1 MEHSFQLYM
10 VITTEDITNLLA
22 CEGGG
27 FDYWAEICW
36 DEADYEAARKRLAA
50 KQSDSILCYED
61 VEAEIL
67 EAGGK
72 LKVYDREEDKDYELT
87 LAGLLDGFRLF
98 AESNKSID
106 LDDMDVAMADQIL
119 QMAVFKEVIYG

>member
-36 DEADYEAARKRLAA
+36 DEADYEAARKRLVV

-72 LKVYDREEDKDYELT
+72 LKVYDREEDKDYELS
-87 LAGLLDGFRLF
+87 LAGLLEGFRLF
-98 AESNKSID
+98 AESNNSID
-106 LDDMDVAMADQIL
+106 LDDMDAEMADQIL
-119 QMAVFKEVIYG
+119 QMAVFKEVVYG

>member
-50 KQSDSILCYED
+50 KQSDSTLCYED

-72 LKVYDREEDKDYELT
+72 LKVYDREEDKDYELS

-98 AESNKSID
+98 AESSNSID
-106 LDDMDVAMADQIL
+106 LDDMDASMADQIL